1 MKNSSERCV
10 CSWICSLKTSAF
22 ITPSGHPEINVD
34 ITMVQIIR
42 FKLDLLLETNP
53 EALPLEIH
61 YFQYKQ
67 GINQVKHYRS
77 GSNRNPGSA
86 RCVLAL
92 RFLLLLGD
100 LRAPM
105 ALLMGTACRTL
116 LFTDQ
121 VAFSS
126 VFSN

>member
-1 MKNSSERCV
+1 MCLFV
-10 CSWICSLKTSAF
+10 DLFLKDLGFYYALRAS
-22 ITPSGHPEINVD
+22 EINVD
-34 ITMVQIIR
+34 VTVVQIIR

-67 GINQVKHYRS
+67 GINQVKHYSS

-100 LRAPM
+100 PHAPV
-105 ALLMGTACRTL
+105 ALLMGTACRT
-116 LFTDQ
+116 
-121 VAFSS
+121 AGH
-126 VFSN
+126 